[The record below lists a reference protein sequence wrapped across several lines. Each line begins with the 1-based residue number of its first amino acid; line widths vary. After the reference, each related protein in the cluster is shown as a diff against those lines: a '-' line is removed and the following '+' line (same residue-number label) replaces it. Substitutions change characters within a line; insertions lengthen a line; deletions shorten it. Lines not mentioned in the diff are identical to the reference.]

1 MLKPPVIVSL
11 TGRAAPTLTYP
22 LLGAQSHADEMLVV
36 SINDFSGNVIAIVR
50 ALGRLLSLF
59 NGCLLNSMDMN
70 FMS

>member
-36 SINDFSGNVIAIVR
+36 SVNDFSGNVIAVVR
-50 ALGRLLSLF
+50 ALGRLL
-59 NGCLLNSMDMN
+59 N
-70 FMS
+70 FFERVFSNVVRI